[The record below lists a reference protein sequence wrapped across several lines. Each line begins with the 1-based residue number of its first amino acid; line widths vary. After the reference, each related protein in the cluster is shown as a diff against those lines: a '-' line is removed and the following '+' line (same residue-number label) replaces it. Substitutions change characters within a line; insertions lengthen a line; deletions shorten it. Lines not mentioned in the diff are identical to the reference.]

1 MYNPTVK
8 MKQSSYPSLK
18 KQRGVVLIMALTI
31 LMVLTLVG
39 VSAMKTSSL
48 QERMSGNAR
57 DYQIAFEAAEI
68 ALRAGEDYID
78 TITLTTDF
86 SSTGTNGRFKARSV
100 TGGDAW
106 STESNWT
113 SGLTTS
119 VAVSSLTNNPEYMIE
134 IMDSTYGADD
144 SVTPGAAGSSKI
156 KLFRITSRGYG
167 KNPNTRVMLQ
177 TDYGKY
183 MN

>member
-1 MYNPTVK
+1 MYSQPSK
-8 MKQSSYPSLK
+8 MKPSSYPSLK
-18 KQRGVVLIMALTI
+18 KQRGVVLIMSLTI
-31 LMVLTLVG
+31 LMVLTLIG

-68 ALRAGEDYID
+68 ALRAGEDYIK
-78 TITLTTDF
+78 TISLTTDF
-86 SSTGTNGRFKARSV
+86 SSAGTNGKFQSRAV
-100 TGGDAW
+100 TSADAW

-113 SGLTTS
+113 GGLTTE
-119 VAVSSLTNNPEYMIE
+119 VPVSSLTNNPEYMIE

-144 SVTPGAAGSSKI
+144 PLTPGGAGNSNI

-177 TDYGKY
+177 TDFGKY